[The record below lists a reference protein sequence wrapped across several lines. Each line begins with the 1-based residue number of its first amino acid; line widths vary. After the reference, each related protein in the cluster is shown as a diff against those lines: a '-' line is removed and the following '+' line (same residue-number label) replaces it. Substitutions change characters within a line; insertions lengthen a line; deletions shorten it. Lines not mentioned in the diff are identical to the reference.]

1 MQDFMREERDAMVA
15 ASGKKSRVDEVD
27 WSVIGKQAYDGICNQ
42 SQHITNHGYPSIFFR
57 FFLFTFLT
65 AKLHM
70 VAPCSTHKANI
81 LDAQMM
87 LFFEPKPELRLMEE
101 HRTCDFWRK
110 ELILEV

>member
-1 MQDFMREERDAMVA
+1 MQP
-15 ASGKKSRVDEVD
+15 
-27 WSVIGKQAYDGICNQ
+27 
-42 SQHITNHGYPSIFFR
+42 ITTYHKPRLSKHFLP
-57 FFLFTFLT
+57 FFLTFLT

-110 ELILEV
+110 KLILEV

>member
-1 MQDFMREERDAMVA
+1 MM
-15 ASGKKSRVDEVD
+15 
-27 WSVIGKQAYDGICNQ
+27 AYA
-42 SQHITNHGYPSIFFR
+42 TNHNISQTTVIQAFSSV
-57 FFLFTFLT
+57 FFLTFLT

-101 HRTCDFWRK
+101 HRTCDLWRK
-110 ELILEV
+110 KLILEV